1 MYICLQ
7 ASEKLPVAILQMGK
21 LIKEAGFPPGV
32 INIVSGDGRVG
43 AALSSYLEVNKVTF
57 TGSLLVG
64 RKILEASAK
73 R

>member
-1 MYICLQ
+1 
-7 ASEKLPVAILQMGK
+7 MGK

-43 AALSSYLEVNKVTF
+43 AALSSYLKVNKVTF